1 MYSTSTDRL
10 VPGLIPCND
19 PFELRDA
26 AEHID
31 ALGRRAGE
39 ALVGAVGDYDLLPD
53 GVEPDLFAKL
63 KPLDVMQLAEI
74 VAAVMSKAC
83 IETSGGH
90 AYGDPAHEW
99 LAQAL
104 VGKASQ
110 VIR

>member
-10 VPGLIPCND
+10 VPGLIPCRD
-19 PFELRDA
+19 AFELRDA
-26 AEHID
+26 AEHVD

-53 GVEPDLFAKL
+53 GVEPDLFAVL
-63 KPLDVMQLAEI
+63 TPLTVMQLAEI

-83 IETSGGH
+83 VDSSGLTYSGPVL
-90 AYGDPAHEW
+90 DW

-104 VGKASQ
+104 VGTVSKE
-110 VIR
+110 IR